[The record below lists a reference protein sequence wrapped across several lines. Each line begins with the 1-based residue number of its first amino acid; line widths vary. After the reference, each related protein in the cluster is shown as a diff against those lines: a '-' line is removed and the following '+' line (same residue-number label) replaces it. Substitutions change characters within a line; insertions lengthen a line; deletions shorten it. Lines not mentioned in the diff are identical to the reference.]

1 MKNTLE
7 HKKVRRGQ
15 RVDMHLSTGGYG
27 PNLFQMFTFEYDL
40 NRPEGN
46 NSEYAAPPHTTTG
59 GEGFPCLPARY
70 SADAAY
76 SADELFS
83 AARVYTQAL
92 NTIYAPAYAK
102 GCTPIP
108 APAPSSCAQEPDP
121 ITPNPAPVP
130 SHQQPTSGDYRRFCQ
145 RMAAGGYRIADFK
158 STPKKT
164 AEYEALNSTST
175 STTTGDTHTYSVRIN
190 RVGPIDITAYYQAP
204 QNCIP
209 QALLALLNQAE
220 ADYNL
225 LLKHAK
231 EAGALGVPFLR
242 GTPDAIQAEA
252 RAFHHKYGVFLSPR
266 PCYSVRCTK
275 FTCQNSIHHRYVAAT
290 SRRMEMNT
298 HSALI
303 TIPGIM
309 GAHQFK
315 PIWDAAVEGI
325 KAAKFP
331 KGHHCIGVIEPHSNG
346 ITTDASQQAQSKN
359 RGSLHYHLINP
370 FDLPANTTAI
380 EAEEI
385 LDQAIRA
392 ALAAAGLTVD
402 VHVQI
407 ASVKDLKQYTDYIAR
422 YLFKNLD
429 VKSHYRYAAGHDSSG
444 FSLYKRHIELNTQA
458 PGNSSLYSATKGFF
472 QPFSPTS
479 TFTNKAATSN
489 IVPALAADFNRRY
502 IGATEG
508 KFASTVTWDTNAGE
522 EVTVTCSYGG
532 RTWSATGHIITTT
545 ARRDVPEGP
554 YVTLD
559 SYPEHTIA
567 EAIVL
572 CRAQLE
578 KTLNEQLAA
587 AIARWTRTHHAGH
600 RPVSSF
606 TAGKY
611 LTGPEPDGVP
621 RAAVTSHL
629 RYSTVRIRAPPTILP
644 VTTARCAESSIP
656 AHTTIIT
663 TVCVQAIRQTRY
675 ALLPRCIPGLC
686 RACRLLI
693 QSFQA
698 QNLQATH
705 EPALACACFCAC
717 LV

>member
-1 MKNTLE
+1 
-7 HKKVRRGQ
+7 
-15 RVDMHLSTGGYG
+15 
-27 PNLFQMFTFEYDL
+27 MFTFEYAL
-40 NRPEGN
+40 NRPEN
-46 NSEYAAPPHTTTG
+46 NDNSEYAAPPHTTTG
-59 GEGFPCLPARY
+59 REDFPCLPAHY

-76 SADELFS
+76 SADALFN

-92 NTIYAPAYAK
+92 NTIYAPAHTQA
-102 GCTPIP
+102 CTPIP
-108 APAPSSCAQEPDP
+108 APAPSSCAQESDP
-121 ITPNPAPVP
+121 ISPNLTPVP

-158 STPKKT
+158 SSPKKT
-164 AEYEALNSTST
+164 AEYEALNGTS
-175 STTTGDTHTYSVRIN
+175 TGDTHTYSVRIN
-190 RVGPIDITAYYQAP
+190 RIGPIDITAYYQAP
-204 QNCIP
+204 KNRIP

-242 GTPDAIQAEA
+242 NTPDAIQAEA
-252 RAFHHKYGVFLSPR
+252 RAFHHKYGVFLSPK

-298 HSALI
+298 HSAMI

-325 KAAKFP
+325 KDANLP
-331 KGHHCIGVIEPHSNG
+331 KGHHCIGVIEPHANG
-346 ITTDASQQAQSKN
+346 ITTDAMHHAQN
-359 RGSLHYHLINP
+359 NNQGSLHYHLINP
-370 FDLPANTTAI
+370 LNLPANTTAT

-392 ALAAAGLTVD
+392 ALAAAGITVD

-407 ASVKDLKQYTDYIAR
+407 ASVEDLKQYTDYIAW

-444 FSLYKRHIELNTQA
+444 FSLYKRHIELNSQA

-508 KFASTVTWDTNAGE
+508 KFASTVTWDTETGE

-567 EAIVL
+567 EAIAL
-572 CRAQLE
+572 CRTQLE
-578 KTLNEQLAA
+578 ETLRQQLTA

-611 LTGPEPDGVP
+611 RPTPEPNGVP
-621 RAAVTSHL
+621 RAAATSHL
-629 RYSTVRIRAPPTILP
+629 RYSTVRIRAPPTTLP
-644 VTTARCAESSIP
+644 ETTTRCAKP
-656 AHTTIIT
+656 
-663 TVCVQAIRQTRY
+663 
-675 ALLPRCIPGLC
+675 
-686 RACRLLI
+686 
-693 QSFQA
+693 
-698 QNLQATH
+698 
-705 EPALACACFCAC
+705 
-717 LV
+717 

>member
-59 GEGFPCLPARY
+59 GEDFPCLPAHY
-70 SADAAY
+70 SADAA
-76 SADELFS
+76 SCADALFN

-121 ITPNPAPVP
+121 ITPSPAPVP

-145 RMAAGGYRIADFK
+145 RMAEGGYRIADFK
-158 STPKKT
+158 SSPKKT

-175 STTTGDTHTYSVRIN
+175 STTTGGDTHTYSVRIN

-204 QNCIP
+204 KNRIP

-242 GTPDAIQAEA
+242 DTPDAIQAEA

-298 HSALI
+298 HSAMI

-315 PIWDAAVEGI
+315 PIWDAAIEGI
-325 KAAKFP
+325 KAANLP
-331 KGHHCIGVIEPHSNG
+331 KGHHCIGVIEPHANG
-346 ITTDASQQAQSKN
+346 ITTDAMHHAQN
-359 RGSLHYHLINP
+359 NNQGSLHYHLINP
-370 FDLPANTTAI
+370 LNLPANTTAT

-392 ALAAAGLTVD
+392 ALAKAGLTVD

-429 VKSHYRYAAGHDSSG
+429 VKSHYRYAAGHESSG
-444 FSLYKRHIELNTQA
+444 FSLYKRHIELNAQA

-508 KFASTVTWDTNAGE
+508 KFASTVTWDTETGE

-567 EAIVL
+567 EAIAL
-572 CRAQLE
+572 CRTQLE
-578 KTLNEQLAA
+578 ETLRQQLTA

-621 RAAVTSHL
+621 CAAVTSHL
-629 RYSTVRIRAPPTILP
+629 SYSTVRIRAPPTILP

-656 AHTTIIT
+656 AHTTTIIT
-663 TVCVQAIRQTRY
+663 TVCVQAYMADPVCTLTPVRTGV
-675 ALLPRCIPGLC
+675 LPYP
-686 RACRLLI
+686 
-693 QSFQA
+693 QSA
-698 QNLQATH
+698 
-705 EPALACACFCAC
+705 
-717 LV
+717 

>member
-7 HKKVRRGQ
+7 HKKSQAGQ
-15 RVDMHLSTGGYG
+15 RVDMYLSAGGYG

-40 NRPEGN
+40 NRPEGSH

-70 SADAAY
+70 SADADY
-76 SADELFS
+76 CADELFN
-83 AARVYTQAL
+83 AACVYTQAL

-121 ITPNPAPVP
+121 ITPNPAPIP

-145 RMAAGGYRIADFK
+145 RMAAGGYRIADFT

-164 AEYEALNSTST
+164 AEYKALNSTST
-175 STTTGDTHTYSVRIN
+175 TTHDTHTYSVRIN
-190 RVGPIDITAYYQAP
+190 RIGPIDITAYYQAP
-204 QNCIP
+204 KNRIP

-242 GTPDAIQAEA
+242 YTPDAIQAEA
-252 RAFHHKYGVFLSPR
+252 RAFHHKYGVFLSPK

-298 HSALI
+298 HSAMI

-325 KAAKFP
+325 KAANLP
-331 KGHHCIGVIEPHSNG
+331 KGNHCIGVIEPHCNG
-346 ITTDASQQAQSKN
+346 ITTDAMHHAQN
-359 RGSLHYHLINP
+359 NNQGSLHYHLINP
-370 FDLPANTTAI
+370 LNLPANTTAT

-392 ALAAAGLTVD
+392 ALAKAGLTVD

-407 ASVKDLKQYTDYIAR
+407 ASVEDLKQYTDYIAR
-422 YLFKNLD
+422 YIFKNLD
-429 VKSHYRYAAGHDSSG
+429 VKSNYRYAAGHDSSG
-444 FSLYKRHIELNTQA
+444 FSLYKRHIELNSLT

-472 QPFSPTS
+472 QPFDPAS

-522 EVTVTCSYGG
+522 EVTVTRSYGG

-587 AIARWTRTHHAGH
+587 AIARWARTHHAGH

-629 RYSTVRIRAPPTILP
+629 SYSTVRIRAPPTILP

-656 AHTTIIT
+656 AHTPIIT

-675 ALLPRCIPGLC
+675 ALLPRCVPGLC
-686 RACRLLI
+686 RACRLSIKIL
-693 QSFQA
+693 SEARTFK
-698 QNLQATH
+698 
-705 EPALACACFCAC
+705 
-717 LV
+717 

>member
-1 MKNTLE
+1 
-7 HKKVRRGQ
+7 
-15 RVDMHLSTGGYG
+15 
-27 PNLFQMFTFEYDL
+27 MFTFEYAL
-40 NRPEGN
+40 NRPEGSH

-59 GEGFPCLPARY
+59 GEDFPCLPAHY
-70 SADAAY
+70 SADAA
-76 SADELFS
+76 SCADALFN

-121 ITPNPAPVP
+121 ITPSPAPVP

-145 RMAAGGYRIADFK
+145 RMAAGGYRIADFT

-164 AEYEALNSTST
+164 AEYKALNSTST
-175 STTTGDTHTYSVRIN
+175 STTTHDTHTYSVRIN
-190 RVGPIDITAYYQAP
+190 RIGPIDITAYYQAP
-204 QNCIP
+204 KNRIP

-231 EAGALGVPFLR
+231 EAGALGMPFLS

-252 RAFHHKYGVFLSPR
+252 RAFHHKYGIFLSPR

-298 HSALI
+298 HSAMI

-325 KAAKFP
+325 KAANLP
-331 KGHHCIGVIEPHSNG
+331 KGHHCIGVIEPHANG
-346 ITTDASQQAQSKN
+346 ITTDAMHHAQNNNQA
-359 RGSLHYHLINP
+359 SLHYHLINP
-370 FDLPANTTAI
+370 LDLPANTTAI
-380 EAEEI
+380 EAEDI
-385 LDQAIRA
+385 LDTHIRA
-392 ALAAAGLTVD
+392 ALAKAGLTVD

-407 ASVKDLKQYTDYIAR
+407 ASVKDLKQYTDYIAW

-429 VKSHYRYAAGHDSSG
+429 VKSNYRYAAGHDSSG
-444 FSLYKRHIELNTQA
+444 FSLYKRHIELNSLT

-472 QPFSPTS
+472 QPFDPAS

-522 EVTVTCSYGG
+522 EVTVTRSYGG

-587 AIARWTRTHHAGH
+587 AIARWARTHHAGH

-606 TAGKY
+606 IAGGY
-611 LTGPEPDGVP
+611 PAYPEPDGVP

-629 RYSTVRIRAPPTILP
+629 SYSTVRIRAPPTILP

-656 AHTTIIT
+656 AHTPIIT

-675 ALLPRCIPGLC
+675 ALLPRCVPGLC
-686 RACRLLI
+686 RACRLSIKIL
-693 QSFQA
+693 SEARTFK
-698 QNLQATH
+698 
-705 EPALACACFCAC
+705 
-717 LV
+717 

>member
-15 RVDMHLSTGGYG
+15 RVDMHLNTGGYG

-59 GEGFPCLPARY
+59 GEDFPCLPAHY
-70 SADAAY
+70 SADAA
-76 SADELFS
+76 SCADALFN

-121 ITPNPAPVP
+121 ITPSPAPVP

-145 RMAAGGYRIADFK
+145 RMAEGGYRIADFK
-158 STPKKT
+158 SSPKKT

-175 STTTGDTHTYSVRIN
+175 STTTGGDTHTYSVRIN

-204 QNCIP
+204 KNRIP

-242 GTPDAIQAEA
+242 DTPDAIQAEA

-298 HSALI
+298 HSAMI

-315 PIWDAAVEGI
+315 PIWDAAIEGI
-325 KAAKFP
+325 KAANLP
-331 KGHHCIGVIEPHSNG
+331 KGHHCIGVIEPHANG
-346 ITTDASQQAQSKN
+346 ITTDAMHHAQN
-359 RGSLHYHLINP
+359 NNQGSLHYHLINP
-370 FDLPANTTAI
+370 LNLPANTTAT

-392 ALAAAGLTVD
+392 ALAKAGLTVD

-429 VKSHYRYAAGHDSSG
+429 VKSHYRYAAGHESSG
-444 FSLYKRHIELNTQA
+444 FSLYKRHIELNAQA

-508 KFASTVTWDTNAGE
+508 KFASTVTWDTETGE

-567 EAIVL
+567 EAIAL
-572 CRAQLE
+572 CRTQLE
-578 KTLNEQLAA
+578 ETLRQQLTA

-621 RAAVTSHL
+621 CAAVTSHL
-629 RYSTVRIRAPPTILP
+629 SYSTVRIRAPPTILP

-656 AHTTIIT
+656 AHTTTIIT
-663 TVCVQAIRQTRY
+663 TVCVQAYMADPVCTLTPVRTGV
-675 ALLPRCIPGLC
+675 LPYP
-686 RACRLLI
+686 
-693 QSFQA
+693 QSA
-698 QNLQATH
+698 
-705 EPALACACFCAC
+705 
-717 LV
+717 